1 MDKKTKIKTIG
12 VIAISV
18 LFMAL
23 VVIAFIQGTQVSSS
37 PFTYA
42 SISIHPLGYGMTVS
56 NQELEQA
63 HELKATVVPT
73 ITTTTTTTSTIQPT
87 TTIPQKAN

>member
-23 VVIAFIQGTQVSSS
+23 VVIAFLQGTQVSSS

-63 HELKATVVPT
+63 HELQQSPLPT

>member
-23 VVIAFIQGTQVSSS
+23 VAIAFLQGTQVSSS

-42 SISIHPLGYGMTVS
+42 SIHPLGYGMTVS

-63 HELKATVVPT
+63 HELQQSPLPT